1 MGAILA
7 KPLLKGIGAV
17 GALSLSFTVAAQ
29 LLVLWRRPNLWRYSP
44 FFVSVFCLPS
54 IQPDVFWRNST
65 PCL

>member
-1 MGAILA
+1 MRAIASTQMGAILA

-44 FFVSVFCLPS
+44 
-54 IQPDVFWRNST
+54 QT
-65 PCL
+65 